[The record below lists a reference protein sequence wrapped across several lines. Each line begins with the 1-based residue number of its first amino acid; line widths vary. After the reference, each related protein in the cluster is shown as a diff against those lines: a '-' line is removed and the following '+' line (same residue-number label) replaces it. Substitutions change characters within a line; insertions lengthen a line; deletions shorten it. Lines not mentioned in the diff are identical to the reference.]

1 MTQKWLVPIDGSDIA
16 LHSVAWIVRHVAEY
30 REPPQIHLINI
41 QAALPDDI
49 GRFIDTET
57 LREYLDKREART
69 GARSSSVSQLMH
81 EVGAT
86 DREGKPLPPKMRTTL
101 PTPPQTTDNQPS
113 GAADQAAAE
122 TA

>member
-1 MTQKWLVPIDGSDIA
+1 MATNRPTRPSPTAATNPESRLVRVRDNATGHEYTLDHTLTAKGVTVIDK
-16 LHSVAWIVRHVAEY
+16 
-30 REPPQIHLINI
+30 P
-41 QAALPDDI
+41 
-49 GRFIDTET
+49 
-57 LREYLDKREART
+57 
-69 GARSSSVSQLMH
+69 
-81 EVGAT
+81 AT